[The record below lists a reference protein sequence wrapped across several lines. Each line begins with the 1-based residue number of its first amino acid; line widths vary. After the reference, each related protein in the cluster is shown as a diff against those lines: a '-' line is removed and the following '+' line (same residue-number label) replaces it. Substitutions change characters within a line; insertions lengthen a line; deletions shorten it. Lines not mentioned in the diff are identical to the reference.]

1 MKFMII
7 VRFLADLIE
16 NTVMKETICL
26 TEEER
31 RQFRA
36 DFFFST
42 TSFTYAVQLYL

>member
-1 MKFMII
+1 MII

-36 DFFFST
+36 DFFFQRLHLLMLYNY
-42 TSFTYAVQLYL
+42 TYS